1 MESHSIFMKLKT
13 FLQISFCKRPSF
25 CNNHDVL
32 ALSCQFPLAWLPIFP
47 RQLTSKEICSV
58 TGFTYSF
65 FSREFFFQNSI
76 TPHSELIT
84 YSSLFTISS
93 FQGKFISGLRSF
105 FLSALNA
112 AERLVCAGRSSKQT
126 DLTVG
131 LCVGWCLVTAC
142 HLSQSQARTVPDPPI
157 RAQISAASS

>member
-32 ALSCQFPLAWLPIFP
+32 ALSCQFPLAGLPIFP

-105 FLSALNA
+105 FCQL
-112 AERLVCAGRSSKQT
+112 
-126 DLTVG
+126 LTQQS
-131 LCVGWCLVTAC
+131 GWCV
-142 HLSQSQARTVPDPPI
+142 QAGVLNRLT
-157 RAQISAASS
+157 